1 LSTFVLIHGAY
12 HGKWCWEKLVP
23 LLERAGHEVIA
34 VDLPGHGEDRPPV
47 GEVTLQDY
55 TDRVCEV
62 LRRQSEQVVLVGH
75 SLSGI
80 AISQAA
86 EQCPGKIKQLVYL
99 SALLLPNGKSAAE
112 VSQEDPESVISQSTE
127 LDAENGR
134 LTLKDAGIVDA
145 LYNDCSEEDVERA
158 RRMIGPQPLAP
169 LATPVQLTEG
179 NYGSVRRAYIKTLQ
193 DRAVSPAAQEK
204 MLAELPCE
212 KVISMETGHMSFA
225 ASPEELAKNLDS
237 LARL

>member
-12 HGKWCWEKLVP
+12 HGKWCWEKLAP
-23 LLERAGHEVIA
+23 LLERDGHGVVA
-34 VDLPGHGEDRPPV
+34 VDLPGHGEDKTPA
-47 GEVTLQDY
+47 GEVSLQDY

-62 LRRQSEQVVLVGH
+62 LEQQPEPVVLVGH

-86 EQCPGKIKQLVYL
+86 EQCPGRIEKLVYL
-99 SALLLPNGKSAAE
+99 SALLLPNGGSAAE

-145 LYNDCSEEDVERA
+145 LYNDCSEEDVEWA
-158 RRMIGPQPLAP
+158 RRMIRPQPLAP

-179 NYGSVRRAYIKTLQ
+179 NFGGVRRTYIRTLR

-204 MLAELPCE
+204 MLAALPCE
-212 KVISMETGHMSFA
+212 KVVSMETGHMSFVA
-225 ASPEELAKNLDS
+225 APEELAGHLHT

>member
-1 LSTFVLIHGAY
+1 MSTFVLIHGAY
-12 HGKWCWEKLVP
+12 HGKWCWEKLAP
-23 LLERAGHEVIA
+23 LLEREGHEAVA
-34 VDLPGHGEDRPPV
+34 VDLPGHGEDGTPV

-62 LRRQSEQVVLVGH
+62 LRRQSGPVVLVGH

-86 EQCPGKIKQLVYL
+86 EQCPGRIEKLVYL

-112 VSQEDPESVISQSTE
+112 ASQEDPESVISESTE

-134 LTLKDAGIVDA
+134 LVLEDAGITDA

-158 RRMIGPQPLAP
+158 RRMVGPQPLAP
-169 LATPVQLTEG
+169 LATPVQLTQG
-179 NYGSVRRAYIKTLQ
+179 NYGGVRRTYVKTLR
-193 DRAVSPAAQEK
+193 DRAVSPAVQEK
-204 MLAELPCE
+204 MLAEMPCE
-212 KVISMETGHMSFA
+212 KVVSMETGHMSFFA
-225 ASPEELAKNLDS
+225 DPENLAKNLDS